1 MAKRF
6 VRTLRSSAVLS
17 MRQLDCTLV
26 ATYFRHFLPSL
37 DPFCPFPPSLSAIL
51 QFCHPAISAILQ
63 FLPLTASLPP
73 ARLSECRSA
82 RNCPR
87 GTRTRAAARRFSSS
101 AAPLTRDA

>member
-6 VRTLRSSAVLS
+6 VRTLRSSRVLS
-17 MRQLDCTLV
+17 LRQLDCTLV

-51 QFCHPAISAILQ
+51 QF
-63 FLPLTASLPP
+63 LPVTVSLPP
-73 ARLSECRSA
+73 ARLSECRST

-101 AAPLTRDA
+101 AAPPTRDA